1 MCCIG
6 DVIGD
11 GIGDGIGCMGC
22 ACDCI
27 GSYAGS
33 V

>member
-11 GIGDGIGCMGC
+11 GIGDGIGCIG
-22 ACDCI
+22 CI
-27 GSYAGS
+27 GSYAAS